1 MTKIK
6 ICGITTLADA
16 LASCRAGADALGFN
30 FSKASPRYIEPE
42 AARDIIEK
50 LPPFLSCVG
59 VFVEQEP
66 HEINE
71 ICRLCR
77 LDQAQLHSERYTAE
91 KAVAVTSARVIRAFR
106 TGPDFTIDSV
116 KAFAGETGLTSFL
129 FDAYRPGQPGGTG
142 QLIEQPL
149 AQKIFRE
156 TEHIGFGILAGGL
169 KPENVAEAISTVRPY
184 AVDTASGVEES
195 PGRKNHQKIRDFV
208 SAVHR
213 SAESL

>member
-6 ICGITTLADA
+6 ICGITTLGDA
-16 LASCRAGADALGFN
+16 FVSCTAGADALGFN
-30 FSKASPRYIEPE
+30 FSKASPRYIQPE
-42 AARDIIEK
+42 KARHIIDK
-50 LPPFLSCVG
+50 LPPFISCVG
-59 VFVEQEP
+59 IFVEQEP
-66 HEINE
+66 SEINE
-71 ICRLCR
+71 ICNFCR
-77 LDQAQLHSERYTAE
+77 LDQAQLHSEHYTAE
-91 KAVAVTSARVIRAFR
+91 KATAVTRARVIRAFR

-116 KAFAGETGLTSFL
+116 KAFAGKTGLTSFL

-142 QLIEQPL
+142 LAIEQQL

-169 KPENVAEAISTVRPY
+169 TPENVAEAIGTVRPY

-208 SAVHR
+208 RAVHNCAK
-213 SAESL
+213 SS